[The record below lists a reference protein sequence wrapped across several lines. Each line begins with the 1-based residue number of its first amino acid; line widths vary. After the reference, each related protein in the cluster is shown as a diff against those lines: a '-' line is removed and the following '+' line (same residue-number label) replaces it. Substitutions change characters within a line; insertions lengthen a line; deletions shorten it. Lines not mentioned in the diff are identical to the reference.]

1 VERSA
6 GLSNST
12 LIIDS
17 GPKKGI
23 GLVKDTFWDPMKN
36 WKREL
41 VTGRILQYIGEHFAL
56 VLTDNGKMI
65 SFIVNCVSVGGK
77 YVDENYDVREHF
89 YVGKQVH
96 AVVDY
101 KIEVDKIP
109 MAISVSIDG
118 KLDLMCLI
126 SKRLQQ
132 MLKSQFHDVM
142 REEWLSTLPNG
153 AWGRYL
159 REPLLKYIAL
169 SDLQALEQWMIA
181 PVFRS
186 HIVTKND
193 SLVFDKTL
201 PTSTSTLLRLLLP
214 QNKALRQLQ
223 YPTDVD
229 GLYADLPFP
238 IMSSTPKMTS
248 TPMGSLSL
256 VGVKGS
262 VWRPREAD
270 GVEIIVT
277 APDKVMFCVLYANTD
292 DKMGLVYSS
301 LVVGSVV
308 TFNLSGTESSCGAI
322 IPSICNL
329 EVSSVDPEIETASA
343 RVLAGK
349 ARYVGHLDTAKVSE
363 EAQNEQHM
371 AVWDDMPVLIHEDHI
386 VCDIGDVDV
395 IANSSPEVESLI
407 VREDTVKEKDSA
419 SMCVLS

>member
-1 VERSA
+1 
-6 GLSNST
+6 
-12 LIIDS
+12 
-17 GPKKGI
+17 
-23 GLVKDTFWDPMKN
+23 
-36 WKREL
+36 
-41 VTGRILQYIGEHFAL
+41 
-56 VLTDNGKMI
+56 
-65 SFIVNCVSVGGK
+65 
-77 YVDENYDVREHF
+77 
-89 YVGKQVH
+89 
-96 AVVDY
+96 
-101 KIEVDKIP
+101 
-109 MAISVSIDG
+109 
-118 KLDLMCLI
+118 
-126 SKRLQQ
+126 
-132 MLKSQFHDVM
+132 
-142 REEWLSTLPNG
+142 
-153 AWGRYL
+153 
-159 REPLLKYIAL
+159 
-169 SDLQALEQWMIA
+169 
-181 PVFRS
+181 
-186 HIVTKND
+186 
-193 SLVFDKTL
+193 
-201 PTSTSTLLRLLLP
+201 
-214 QNKALRQLQ
+214 
-223 YPTDVD
+223 
-229 GLYADLPFP
+229 
-238 IMSSTPKMTS
+238 
-248 TPMGSLSL
+248 
-256 VGVKGS
+256 
-262 VWRPREAD
+262 VWRTREAD